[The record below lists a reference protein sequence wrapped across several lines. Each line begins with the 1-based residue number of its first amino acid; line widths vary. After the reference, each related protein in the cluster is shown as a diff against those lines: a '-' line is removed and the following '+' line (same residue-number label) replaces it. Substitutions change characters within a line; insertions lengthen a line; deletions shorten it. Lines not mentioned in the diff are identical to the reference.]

1 MRDLVVKLMSGPEVP
16 ERASQAFS
24 VAATALAAG
33 GTVSL
38 WLAGDAVR
46 LAQPGEAEAVTLAHA
61 TPLAELRDAVLLDG
75 QLTVCT
81 QCARRR
87 DLTAEDF
94 LPGVRVAGSATFVAE
109 VLAPD
114 SQALSY

>member
-33 GTVSL
+33 ATVSM

-46 LAQPGEAEAVTLAHA
+46 FAQPGQAEAARLAHA
-61 TPLAELRDAVLLDG
+61 TPLAELRDAVLFDG
-75 QLTVCT
+75 QLTVCS

-87 DLTAEDF
+87 GLTSDDF
-94 LPGVRVAGSATFVAE
+94 LPGDRVAGAATFVAE

-114 SQALSY
+114 SQALS

>member
-1 MRDLVVKLMSGPEVP
+1 MSGPDAA
-16 ERASQAFS
+16 ERAGQAFS

-33 GTVSL
+33 GSVSM
-38 WLAGDAVR
+38 WLAGDAVAF
-46 LAQPGEAEAVTLAHA
+46 AQPGEAEAIELAYA
-61 TPLAELRDAVLLDG
+61 TPLAELRDAVLADG

-87 DLTAEDF
+87 DLGPADF
-94 LPGVRVAGSATFVAE
+94 LPDVRVAGAATFVAE

-114 SQALSY
+114 SQALTY